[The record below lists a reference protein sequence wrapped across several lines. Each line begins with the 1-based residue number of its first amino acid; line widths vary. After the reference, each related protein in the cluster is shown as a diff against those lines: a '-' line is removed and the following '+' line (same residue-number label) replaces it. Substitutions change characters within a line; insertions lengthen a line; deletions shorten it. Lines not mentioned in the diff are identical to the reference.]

1 MGTMD
6 GVLLVS
12 DFDDTLVDRKK
23 QLPERTKE
31 ALKWFVA
38 QGGLFTLASG
48 RGLESVRRQAPGL
61 PIGAPVIVANGTQI
75 YDLTRGKMLFEAEFL
90 ETVQA
95 DFAATLTA
103 FPSSAVEIFGAG
115 QLCAV
120 RPNEV
125 TKIHLEIT
133 GQRARVAELE
143 DIPTPWVY
151 AKFEDTHEHLVAMQR
166 WMKERFGDRYGIF
179 FSHPMLLEITPGGC
193 NKGTGVIKLAE
204 LLGIDRANLYCAG
217 DNENDLAMLEAAAVG
232 FTPAGSTQAALS
244 TADVIVCDCDQGAV
258 ADVVEY
264 LRQHRTNA
272 SADSDGFFP
281 PEMR

>member
-1 MGTMD
+1 MGIFD

-12 DFDDTLVDRKK
+12 DFDDTLVNRKK
-23 QLPERTKE
+23 QLPERTKQ
-31 ALKWFVA
+31 ALEWFVS

-48 RGLESVRRQAPGL
+48 RGLESVRLQAPGL

-75 YDLTRGKMLFEAEFL
+75 YDLRRERLLFEACFQ
-90 ETVQA
+90 ETVKK
-95 DFAATLTA
+95 DFAETLEA
-103 FPSSAVEIFGAG
+103 FPTSAVEVFGAG
-115 QLCAV
+115 QLYAV

-125 TKIHLEIT
+125 TKVHLEVT
-133 GQRARVAELE
+133 GQHAQVAALE

-151 AKFEDTHEHLVAMQR
+151 AKFEDTHEHLEEMQR
-166 WMKERFGDRYGIF
+166 WMKEQFGSRYGIF

-204 LLGIDRANLYCAG
+204 LLDIDRANLYCAG

-244 TADVIVCDCDQGAV
+244 AADVIVCDCDQGAI
-258 ADVVEY
+258 ADVV
-264 LRQHRTNA
+264 QHLKRRYHA
-272 SADSDGFFP
+272 
-281 PEMR
+281 

>member
-23 QLPERTKE
+23 HLPERTKA
-31 ALKWFVA
+31 ALAWFVS

-48 RGLESVRRQAPGL
+48 RGLESVRLQAPGL

-75 YDLTRGKMLFEAEFL
+75 YDLSRENMLFEAEFQK
-90 ETVQA
+90 TTQA
-95 DFAATLTA
+95 DFAETLAA
-103 FPSSAVEIFGAG
+103 FPNSAVEIFGAG
-115 QLCAV
+115 QLYAV

-125 TKIHLEIT
+125 TKVHLEVT
-133 GQRARVAELE
+133 GQHVQLAELE
-143 DIPTPWVY
+143 DIPMPWVY
-151 AKFEDTHEHLVAMQR
+151 AKFEDDHERLAEMQR

-204 LLGIDRANLYCAG
+204 LLGVDRANLYCAG

-244 TADVIVCDCDQGAV
+244 TADVIVCDCDQGAI

-264 LRQHRTNA
+264 LKQKYQA
-272 SADSDGFFP
+272 
-281 PEMR
+281 

>member
-31 ALKWFVA
+31 ALEWFVY

-48 RGLESVRRQAPGL
+48 RGLESVRLQAPGL

-75 YDLTRGKMLFEAEFL
+75 YDLRQERLMFEACFQEA
-90 ETVQA
+90 VKR
-95 DFAATLTA
+95 DFAETLAA
-103 FPSSAVEIFGAG
+103 FPASAVEIFGAG
-115 QLCAV
+115 QLYAV

-125 TKIHLEIT
+125 TKVHLEVT
-133 GQRARVAELE
+133 GQHARVAKVE

-151 AKFEDTHEHLVAMQR
+151 AKFEDTHEHLEKMQR
-166 WMKERFGDRYGIF
+166 WMKGRFGDCYGIF

-193 NKGTGVIKLAE
+193 NKGTGVIKLAQ

-244 TADVIVCDCDQGAV
+244 TADVVVCDCDHGAI

-264 LRQHRTNA
+264 LKQKYQA
-272 SADSDGFFP
+272 
-281 PEMR
+281 

>member
-281 PEMR
+281 SEMR